1 MTILRLKALI
11 DKTHKHGIQ
20 LEAEINIKRHARGSL
35 GKRALLAGLK
45 ALNFKRRLELA
56 RLEHRQPT
64 PAPRPRPAPQ
74 RFTMFDAANAATA
87 LPTTNPAAIAGY
99 VNGAFQ
105 TFNALVKRFP
115 KAKALSI
122 SVFSSGDARCLD
134 IETGDATPAD
144 APAWVRRQHARGIKR
159 PILYANTSTMPA
171 VIAALTAAGIHRSE
185 YMLWEAHYD
194 NVANIPTGRD
204 AKQYKNVEAGAS
216 NYDVS
221 LCEPWFL

>member
-11 DKTHKHGIQ
+11 DKTHKHGVQ
-20 LEAEINIKRHARGSL
+20 LEAEIKRHARGSL

-45 ALNFKRRLELA
+45 ALNAKRRLELA
-56 RLEHRQPT
+56 RLEHKRPT
-64 PAPRPRPAPQ
+64 PAPKPQPPAPAL
-74 RFTMFDAANAATA
+74 RFTMFDAANANTA

-99 VNGAFQ
+99 VNGAYQ

-122 SVFSSGDARCLD
+122 SVFSGGDARCLD

-159 PILYANTSTMPA
+159 PVVYANTSTMPA
-171 VIAALTAAGIHRSE
+171 VIAALTASGIHRGE
-185 YMLWEAHYD
+185 YLVWTAHYTG
-194 NVANIPTGRD
+194 VAHIEPGSD
-204 AKQYKNVEAGAS
+204 ATQYKNVEQGAS

-221 LCEPWFL
+221 LCESYFL